1 MRMASLTFMKYCG
14 PGFGEDKPAQPGER
28 KGVVKDLERTVKG
41 YRMLMRE
48 LERLRVVLEQQ
59 ESARDRSKMEKT
71 HRTRYYKSQ
80 LGIRL
85 VYVVDTLLVSSRFG
99 DLHYQI
105 CRY

>member
-1 MRMASLTFMKYCG
+1 MAFMKYCG

-85 VYVVDTLLVSSRFG
+85 ERERKLSHPIFG
-99 DLHYQI
+99 T
-105 CRY
+105 